1 MPPLGRHLRCGLR
14 TAACELRP
22 LKMEGHAGAD
32 AVFVVAVFG
41 HVVMVIDVQ
50 APAEGDAVIEA
61 GLGFG
66 KVRALD
72 VGRIGLEAQDV
83 RRSDADAAV
92 EGRRARLFVD
102 VVAPAAEELDFRADD
117 IVFGI
122 DIVLV
127 AVLVAVGPFIADG
140 RPRQDF
146 GFGVLFFRADA
157 EADTGFGQDGQGE
170 CLGQGKSRAGQ

>member
-1 MPPLGRHLRCGLR
+1 
-14 TAACELRP
+14 
-22 LKMEGHAGAD
+22 
-32 AVFVVAVFG
+32 
-41 HVVMVIDVQ
+41 MVIDVQ
-50 APAEGDAVIEA
+50 APAEGDVVIEA

-122 DIVLV
+122 DVVLV

-170 CLGQGKSRAGQ
+170 GLGQGKSRAGQ